1 MKKTEMIF
9 LYRMF
14 QAFHQTGDEHKQSL
28 GKKNHSRLRESN
40 AYKIGDEKHELTR
53 CKIAME
59 GVKG

>member
-1 MKKTEMIF
+1 MIF